1 MTVGSTVGR
10 VTDGRY
16 KSFDEEFW
24 GVCGASVGRA
34 AHEPGLPSLREA
46 GYGAAG
52 PPLTGSPL
60 IEPPAGAGIRE
71 LALPDPGYTVGF
83 VFPDGGRMHSGAFNI
98 AAAFCFKR

>member
-10 VTDGRY
+10 VTDGIY

-34 AHEPGLPSLREA
+34 AWEPGLPSLREA

-52 PPLTGSPL
+52 PPLTGKRAQGGTADPSFTGPSVGAWRR
-60 IEPPAGAGIRE
+60 EPE
-71 LALPDPGYTVGF
+71 LPDPGGFVGF
-83 VFPDGGRMHSGAFNI
+83 
-98 AAAFCFKR
+98 